1 MSIIPES
8 NTRKVQTLN
17 ELSKRKV
24 VEHNSLITS
33 IAKMDK
39 TPLKMF
45 GLAVSWFCCKV
56 S

>member
-1 MSIIPES
+1 MSIITEKQE
-8 NTRKVQTLN
+8 NKKQVQNLN

-39 TPLKMF
+39 T
-45 GLAVSWFCCKV
+45 
-56 S
+56 